1 MHIAGK
7 IFLGLGAVLLV
18 LGGIMALGGGSA
30 LDEVG
35 DWDPEEKSEFSGATG
50 DSSYT
55 YPGDWDKLV
64 MVRDNVRCDE
74 FTFQMTNGTGE
85 NHVKV
90 ECEWDGEKP
99 LGWEDDPPG
108 WYHMASIDPWEYS
121 SGEYTIE
128 ANANY
133 ELVDGWE
140 VLGEELGEA
149 AGGFLG
155 LVGGIGIFGC
165 GMCSMILGGVLAL
178 ALKEPGQ
185 SATVVI
191 NQVQGN

>member
-18 LGGIMALGGGSA
+18 LGGIMALGGGST

-35 DWDPEEKSEFSGATG
+35 DWDPEEKSEFSGTTG
-50 DSSYT
+50 DTSYT
-55 YPGDWDKLV
+55 YPGGWDKLV

-99 LGWEDDPPG
+99 LGWEDDPPDG
-108 WYHMASIDPWEYS
+108 ITWLQSTHGSIRAENIPLRQMPITNS
-121 SGEYTIE
+121 
-128 ANANY
+128 
-133 ELVDGWE
+133 LM
-140 VLGEELGEA
+140 
-149 AGGFLG
+149 
-155 LVGGIGIFGC
+155 VGK
-165 GMCSMILGGVLAL
+165 S
-178 ALKEPGQ
+178 
-185 SATVVI
+185 
-191 NQVQGN
+191 